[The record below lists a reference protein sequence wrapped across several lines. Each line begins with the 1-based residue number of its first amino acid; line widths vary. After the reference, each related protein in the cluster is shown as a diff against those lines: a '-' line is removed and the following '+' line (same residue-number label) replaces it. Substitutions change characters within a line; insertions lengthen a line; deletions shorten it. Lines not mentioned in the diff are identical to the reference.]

1 MSRKAKIRGILGKRG
16 IHNYDI
22 VIFLLFMALLFLLKG
37 NVPYLQD
44 LVSFRSEI
52 SLGYIAKQQ
61 GDRIYVIDSGHS
73 RLLCFDTA
81 GNEIFEVT
89 DPSDDGESV
98 LYIDDIAPDE
108 DGLYLS
114 ASEWDGMQIAREVI
128 LRLDRNGQ
136 YVNTVVSRWSAR
148 NAWMTASCCTG
159 SIRRPFPT
167 MWRHWSAGTLSTRS
181 GILFLTRIC
190 SRSFW
195 VRTVRSAV
203 S

>member
-1 MSRKAKIRGILGKRG
+1 MKQKKGRTVSRKAKIRGILGKKG

-44 LVSFRSEI
+44 LIRFRSEI

-136 YVNTVVSRWSAR
+136 YVNTVVSRDYD
-148 NAWMTASCCTG
+148 G
-159 SIRRPFPT
+159 K
-167 MWRHWSAGTLSTRS
+167 
-181 GILFLTRIC
+181 RIVG
-190 SRSFW
+190 R
-195 VRTVRSAV
+195 
-203 S
+203 